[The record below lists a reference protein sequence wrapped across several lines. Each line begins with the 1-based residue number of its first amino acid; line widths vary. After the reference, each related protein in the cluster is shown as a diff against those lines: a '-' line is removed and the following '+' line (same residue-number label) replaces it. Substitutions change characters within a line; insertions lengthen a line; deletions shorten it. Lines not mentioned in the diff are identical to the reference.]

1 MSTDGPA
8 DGRGVLGAKAGATYV
23 SIFAGRVADEGG
35 DAPGLV
41 RAVREWLDLWGSPA
55 KDLRRGQRPPGV
67 GRRAA
72 LAPAAREWL
81 DLGGSPAKI
90 IVGSIRSSV
99 DVQSA
104 AQACAHEGA
113 DATDDDLR

>member
-41 RAVREWLDLWGSPA
+41 HAVRERLDLWGSPP
-55 KDLRRGQRPPGV
+55 KLLPGGIRPPP
-67 GRRAA
+67 A
-72 LAPAAREWL
+72 LRAPAAR
-81 DLGGSPAKI
+81 G
-90 IVGSIRSSV
+90 RSSRSGRTSLTRTRCV
-99 DVQSA
+99 CCPTPRRG
-104 AQACAHEGA
+104 CAPSVRPAWGW
-113 DATDDDLR
+113 RW